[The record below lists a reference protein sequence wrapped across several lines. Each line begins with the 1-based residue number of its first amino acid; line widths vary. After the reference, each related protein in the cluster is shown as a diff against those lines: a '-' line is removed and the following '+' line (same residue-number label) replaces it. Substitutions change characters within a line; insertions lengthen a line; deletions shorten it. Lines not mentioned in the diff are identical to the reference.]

1 MSDNL
6 SSASV
11 TVSATEPLVLAN
23 GIRGIPRVIPSR
35 TPQHFSEIVSGTAQG
50 AVTLN
55 AQAFLPDG
63 ADGPV
68 PMVLLVPG
76 STGINT
82 SHLKHAA
89 TLTCAGIGAC
99 VVDSF
104 GARGITHTY
113 HDQRLL
119 TYSAGTYDVL
129 AAARTLM
136 DWDAVDSARIG
147 AMGPSR
153 GGSAVLQ
160 AAMRPLADAVLGR
173 QNGLR
178 AVLPMYPSGVFQFF
192 RPAVG
197 ATRIGIAMGDVDR
210 WTLLST
216 VQGYAQ
222 AIRLSGGDVRVTVW
236 PGAAHSFDREDVPI
250 TYVEQGVESTLAPVY
265 YLSDLGYFC
274 DSNGENED
282 YALTE
287 SALRDRIHQQYGRQG
302 CWLGSAPGQPASF
315 TQFLVEFFGSALL
328 S

>member
-1 MSDNL
+1 M
-6 SSASV
+6 
-11 TVSATEPLVLAN
+11 AN

-119 TYSAGTYDVL
+119 TYSAGTYDVP

-147 AMGPSR
+147 AMGPAAAVPPCCSSDAAAGRR
-153 GGSAVLQ
+153 GPGPTKWIARRAADVPQWGVPVLP
-160 AAMRPLADAVLGR
+160 ARRCDPHRHRDGRCRPLDPALH
-173 QNGLR
+173 R
-178 AVLPMYPSGVFQFF
+178 A
-192 RPAVG
+192 
-197 ATRIGIAMGDVDR
+197 
-210 WTLLST
+210 
-216 VQGYAQ
+216 QGYAQ

-302 CWLGSAPGQPASF
+302 CWLGSAPASLRLSRS
-315 TQFLVEFFGSALL
+315 FLLNSSVRRS

>member
-1 MSDNL
+1 M
-6 SSASV
+6 
-11 TVSATEPLVLAN
+11 
-23 GIRGIPRVIPSR
+23 
-35 TPQHFSEIVSGTAQG
+35 
-50 AVTLN
+50 
-55 AQAFLPDG
+55 
-63 ADGPV
+63 
-68 PMVLLVPG
+68 
-76 STGINT
+76 
-82 SHLKHAA
+82 
-89 TLTCAGIGAC
+89 
-99 VVDSF
+99 VDSF

-113 HDQRLL
+113 DQRLL

-129 AAARTLM
+129 AAANPDGLGRGRLRAHRR
-136 DWDAVDSARIG
+136 D
-147 AMGPSR
+147 GPSR

-250 TYVEQGVESTLAPVY
+250 TCVEQGVESTLAPVY

-302 CWLGSAPGQPASF
+302 VLAGQRPGQPASF
-315 TQFLVEFFGSALL
+315 TQFLVEFFGSAL
-328 S
+328 